1 MEEPL
6 PIQESGPA
14 ARSVRAVDIPGPAGR
29 IEALWSDP
37 GTGAPA
43 AVIGHPHP
51 AYGGSMHSKVVHT
64 VYRVLD
70 QAGHPTLRFNFRG
83 VGRSQGEYS
92 GWNGETG
99 DFAAAAAFARDRT
112 GTKELWAAGFS
123 FGSWVGLQWALTD
136 PDVAR
141 FIALGVPV
149 ENHAFQFLDRLPWP
163 LAIVQGERDQYGG
176 LATLETYIEKW
187 KRLGPV
193 NHRIVKGADHFFTGK
208 LAELE
213 QALKEIL

>member
-1 MEEPL
+1 M
-6 PIQESGPA
+6 S
-14 ARSVRAVDIPGPAGR
+14 AVDITGPAGR

-37 GTGAPA
+37 GTGLAA

-92 GWNGETG
+92 GWNEETG
-99 DFAAAAAFARDRT
+99 DFAAAAALARERS
-112 GTKELWAAGFS
+112 GKNELWGAGFS
-123 FGSWVGLQWALTD
+123 FGAWVGLQWALGD
-136 PDVAR
+136 EGVER
-141 FIALGVPV
+141 FFALGVPV
-149 ENHAFQFLDRLPWP
+149 ENHAFEFLDRLPWP

-176 LATLETYIEKW
+176 PETLNTYVEQW

-193 NHRIVKGADHFFTGK
+193 TLRLVKGSDHFFTGK

-213 QALKEIL
+213 QALREVL